1 MAEYELLVIGSGPG
15 GYVAA
20 IKAAQLGMGKIGIIE
35 SREIGGTCLNR
46 GCIPTKTFMHS
57 AELVHEM
64 EKGESL
70 GILSGEVKVDMKK
83 LSQRKN
89 EVIFQLQSGIEGL
102 LKSNQVEIISG
113 QAKIVEAGKVQVGE
127 EVLTAEKILIAT
139 GSKPI
144 RLPVEGM
151 DLPAVCTSDE
161 ILGDPDGKL
170 FQEVVIVGGGVIGV
184 EFATLYNAFG
194 CDVTL
199 IEGMDRI
206 LPTLDREISQN
217 LQMILKKRGVKI
229 FTSTMVQRITEEK
242 EKKIVYFQVKE
253 KEESLSVDGVLVSI
267 GRKANTEELFSE
279 TCQPK
284 MEKGMIAVNNNYET
298 SIPGIYA
305 IGDVTYGTIQLAH
318 VASAQGINAVCGM
331 MKTEPAVNMSVVP
344 SCIYT
349 IPEIALVGLNADEAK
364 QAGIAVKVGK
374 FIMSANCKN
383 TIVMADRGFVKA
395 IFREEDDV
403 LIGAQIM
410 SPRATDM
417 ISEFSVGIV
426 NQMTIHDLSKV
437 IHPHPTF
444 SEGLAEAIEDA
455 AGQAIHI
462 MPKKKIK

>member
-1 MAEYELLVIGSGPG
+1 MADYNLLVIGSGPG

-64 EKGESL
+64 EKGESV
-70 GILSGEVKVDMKK
+70 GILSGEVKVDIKK

-89 EVIFQLQSGIEGL
+89 EVIEQLQSGIEGL
-102 LKSNQVEIISG
+102 LRGNQVEIIHG
-113 QAKIVEAGKVQVGE
+113 QAKIMESGKVQVGE
-127 EVLTAEKILIAT
+127 EILTTEKILIAT
-139 GSKPI
+139 GSQPI
-144 RLPVEGM
+144 RLPIEGM
-151 DLPAVCTSDE
+151 DLPSVCTSDE
-161 ILGDPDGKL
+161 ILGDSDGK
-170 FQEVVIVGGGVIGV
+170 FFPEVVIVGGGVIGV
-184 EFATLYNAFG
+184 EFATIYNAFG

-199 IEGMDRI
+199 VEGMDRI
-206 LPTLDREISQN
+206 LPTMDREISQN

-229 FTSTMVQRITEEK
+229 FTGAMLQRITEDK
-242 EKKIVYFQVKE
+242 EKTIVHFQVKE
-253 KEESLSVDGVLVSI
+253 KEESLSADGVLISV
-267 GRKANTEELFSE
+267 GRRANTENLFSE
-279 TCQPK
+279 GCQPE
-284 MEKGMIAVNNNYET
+284 MEKGMISINNNYET

-331 MKTEPAVNMSVVP
+331 MNAKQALDMNAVP

-349 IPEIALVGLNADEAK
+349 IPEIASVGLNVDDAK

-383 TIVMADRGFVKA
+383 TIEMADRGFVKA
-395 IFREEDDV
+395 LFREEDDV

-417 ISEFSVGIV
+417 ISEFSVGVV
-426 NQMTIHDLSKV
+426 NQMTIHDFSKV
-437 IHPHPTF
+437 MHPHPTF

-455 AGQAIHI
+455 TGQAIHI

>member
-1 MAEYELLVIGSGPG
+1 MADYNLLVIGSGPG

-64 EKGESL
+64 EKGESM
-70 GILSGEVKVDMKK
+70 GILSGEVKVDIKK

-89 EVIFQLQSGIEGL
+89 EVIEQLQNGIEGL
-102 LKSNQVEIISG
+102 LKGNQIEIIHG
-113 QAKIVEAGKVQVGE
+113 QAKIIESGKVQVGE
-127 EVLTAEKILIAT
+127 DLLTTEKILIAT

-144 RLPVEGM
+144 HLPIEGM
-151 DLPAVCTSDE
+151 DLPGVCTSDE
-161 ILGDPDGKL
+161 ILGDSDGKL
-170 FQEVVIVGGGVIGV
+170 FPEVVIVGGGVIGV

-199 IEGMDRI
+199 VEGMDRI
-206 LPTLDREISQN
+206 LPTMDREISQN

-229 FTSTMVQRITEEK
+229 FTGAMIERITEDN
-242 EKKIVYFQVKE
+242 EKKIVHFQVKE
-253 KEESLSVDGVLVSI
+253 KEESLAADGVLISV
-267 GRKANTEELFSE
+267 GRKANTENLFFE
-279 TCQPK
+279 GCQPK
-284 MEKGMIAVNNNYET
+284 MEKGMISVNNSYET

-318 VASAQGINAVCGM
+318 VASAQGTNAVCGM
-331 MKTEPAVNMSVVP
+331 MNTEQALDMNAVP

-349 IPEIALVGLNADEAK
+349 IPEIASVGLNADDAK
-364 QAGIAVKVGK
+364 QAGIVVKVGK

-383 TIVMADRGFVKA
+383 TIEMADRGFVKA

-437 IHPHPTF
+437 MHPHPTF

-455 AGQAIHI
+455 AGHAIHI

>member
-1 MAEYELLVIGSGPG
+1 MADYELLVIGAGPG

-20 IKAAQLGMGKIGIIE
+20 IKAAHLGMTKIGIIE
-35 SREIGGTCLNR
+35 NREIGGTCLNR

-70 GILSGEVKVDMKK
+70 GILSGEVKVDIKK

-89 EVIFQLQSGIEGL
+89 EVIDQLRSGIEGL
-102 LKSNQVEIISG
+102 LKSNQIEVITG
-113 QAKIVEAGKVQVGE
+113 QAKILESGKVQVDDKI
-127 EVLTAEKILIAT
+127 LTAEKILIAV
-139 GSKPI
+139 GSKPT
-144 RLPVEGM
+144 RLSIDGM
-151 DLPAVCTSDE
+151 DLPGVCTSDE
-161 ILGDPDGKL
+161 ILSDSEGKL

-206 LPTLDREISQN
+206 LPAMDREISQN

-229 FTSTMVQRITEEK
+229 FTGAMIKQITEEK
-242 EKKIVYFQVKE
+242 EKKIVHFQVKE
-253 KEESLSVDGVLVSI
+253 TEESVSAEGVLISV
-267 GRKANTEELFSE
+267 GRQANTEGLFAE
-279 TCQPK
+279 ECGPR
-284 MEKGMIAVNNNYET
+284 MEKGMIFIDDNYET

-305 IGDVTYGTIQLAH
+305 IGDATYGTIQLAH
-318 VASAQGINAVCGM
+318 VASAQGINAVCAM
-331 MKTEPAVNMSVVP
+331 MGKEKALDMNVVP

-349 IPEIALVGLNADEAK
+349 IPEIASVGISTDEAK
-364 QAGIAVKVGK
+364 QKGISVRVGK
-374 FIMSANCKN
+374 FIMSANCKS
-383 TIVMADRGFVKA
+383 TIEMADRGFVKA
-395 IFREEDDV
+395 IFREEDEV

-426 NQMTIHDLSKV
+426 NRMTMHDFSKV
-437 IHPHPTF
+437 MHPHPTF
-444 SEGLAEAIEDA
+444 SEGLAEAVEDA

-462 MPKKKIK
+462 MPKKSKK